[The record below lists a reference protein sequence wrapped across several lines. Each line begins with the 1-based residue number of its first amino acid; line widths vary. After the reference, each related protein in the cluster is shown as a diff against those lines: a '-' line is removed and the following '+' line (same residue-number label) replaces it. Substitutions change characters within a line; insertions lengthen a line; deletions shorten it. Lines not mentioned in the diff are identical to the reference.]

1 MCISLSFMWYTY
13 MPQRLAWLRFWL
25 CKTWSLSSIIPHL
38 WTSICLRISLWVKAV
53 VFYLDRNDYI
63 GQNPIS
69 NKWIGFLN
77 IKIETYTATASFAFP
92 RSWKKKNQRLLMSK
106 MSAVKTFLIS
116 LSKTDPAKASVAKFV
131 CLFYF
136 LVDNGKFERWS
147 GG

>member
-1 MCISLSFMWYTY
+1 MNWVFKYQNWDIYGNSFFCISQKL
-13 MPQRLAWLRFWL
+13 
-25 CKTWSLSSIIPHL
+25 
-38 WTSICLRISLWVKAV
+38 
-53 VFYLDRNDYI
+53 
-63 GQNPIS
+63 
-69 NKWIGFLN
+69 
-77 IKIETYTATASFAFP
+77 E
-92 RSWKKKNQRLLMSK
+92 KKKKIQRLLMSK